1 METKE
6 PINTIH
12 QSLAEKEAEAPTD
25 TLAHSLAQF
34 KAQKV
39 GETVTDVKG
48 ASVEAFSIR
57 FFLGNG
63 KPETA
68 KYHVTKAFR
77 SRLQFVVH
85 L

>member
-1 METKE
+1 MQTKK
-6 PINTIH
+6 PINTMH
-12 QSLAEKEAEAPTD
+12 QSLAEKKAEAATD

-48 ASVEAFSIR
+48 ASLGAFSFR
-57 FFLGNG
+57 FFVGNG

-68 KYHVTKAFR
+68 KCHVTKALR

-85 L
+85 V